1 MSPADDDGVRAAAD
15 QHVIKLT
22 GVSKVFG
29 ARHVLRDINLTVR
42 KGEFVALLGASGS
55 GKTTL
60 LRILSSLDLATNGEL
75 EVAQNRSVVFQ
86 EPRLLPFRKV
96 RGNVTL
102 GLSRKQRQAA
112 DPLAGLTEV
121 GLAGHAKVWPKSL
134 AGGEAQRVALARAL
148 IRAPDLLLLDE
159 PFAALDALTRIRMQ
173 DLVLR
178 LWGLHSPGV
187 VFVTHDVDEAIALA
201 DRVLVLKDAQV
212 SVDLQLSTERPR
224 DRASKEFAATRHRLL
239 AELGVVEPH
248 HQRNQE
254 ELSHVGPAAS
264 GPSDQEEK

>member
-1 MSPADDDGVRAAAD
+1 MSPAAPDGVRVAAD

-22 GVSKVFG
+22 GVSKAFG
-29 ARHVLRDINLTVR
+29 DRHVLRDIDLTVR

-60 LRILSSLDLATNGEL
+60 LRILSSLDVATSGEL

-102 GLSRKQRQAA
+102 GLSRKQRRTV
-112 DPLAGLTEV
+112 DPLAALAEV
-121 GLAGHAKVWPKSL
+121 GLAGHAGAWPKSL
-134 AGGEAQRVALARAL
+134 SGGEAQRVALARAL
-148 IRAPDLLLLDE
+148 VRAPDLLLLDE

-173 DLVLR
+173 GLVLR
-178 LWGLHSPGV
+178 LWEMHAPGV

-212 SVDLQLSTERPR
+212 SVDLRLTTSRPR
-224 DRASKEFAATRHRLL
+224 DRASEEFATARRRLL
-239 AELGVVEPH
+239 AELGVTESSSQHYP
-248 HQRNQE
+248 E
-254 ELSHVGPAAS
+254 ELSHVGPPFS
-264 GPSDQEEK
+264 GAKDQEEK